1 MDMPTAAQRDVDTD
15 LLRKHPER
23 YPDLSVTQQYSI
35 PYETVMDIQLAVLKE
50 RFSTLVHRVPVLAK
64 LAESQRISAIQDI
77 QAAAPLLFPHSI
89 YKSYPLS
96 LLERNRFDL
105 LTKWLGTLTS
115 VDLSTVDATGCVG
128 IDGWLDLMDSKTELR
143 IKHSSGTTGKLSFVP
158 RTLGETEAT
167 AKGWR
172 RSFQG
177 FGDEPQADAL
187 AGFEDLQVLL
197 VGYRKGALA
206 YPRMMDAAVH
216 WIYAGDES
224 RVVASNSGR
233 MSADVLSLGGRLQ
246 AARDKGELGQ
256 LQVSPALVARRDAF
270 VQEQQAAPQ
279 RLKAFFDDIV
289 QRYRGRRVIIVGS
302 PPAVYDLAI
311 EARRAGL
318 TELFTPDTLA
328 SIGGGAKGR
337 SFEEDYKEVIC
348 RFVGMEKYPL
358 DGYGMSE
365 MCLGSSR
372 MCPLGNIHPLPNLI
386 PFLLDHKTGQLLPRK
401 GTQTGRYGW
410 FDLTIET
417 HWGGLLSGDRV
428 TMTWDQPCA
437 CGRAG
442 PIIQAEIRRFT
453 EIEGNDDKITCAG
466 AMDAHDKAL
475 EFIARQLG

>member
-1 MDMPTAAQRDVDTD
+1 MDQPTASQRNVDAD

-23 YPDLSVTQQYSI
+23 YPDLTVTQQYGI
-35 PYETVMDIQLAVLKE
+35 AYETVMDIQLAVLRE
-50 RFSTLVHRVPVLAK
+50 RFDTLVHQVPVLAK
-64 LAESQRISAIQDI
+64 LAESQSIGAINDI
-77 QAAAPLLFPHSI
+77 PDAAPLLFPHSI

-96 LLERNRFDL
+96 LLEKSRFDL

-115 VDLSTVDATGCVG
+115 VDLSAVDVSGCVG
-128 IDGWLDLMDSKTELR
+128 IDGWLDAMDSKTELR

-158 RTLGETEAT
+158 RTLAETEAT

-172 RSFQG
+172 RSFEG
-177 FGDEPQADAL
+177 FGDEAHANAL
-187 AGFEDLQVLL
+187 TGFEDLQVLL

-216 WIYAGDES
+216 WLYGGDES
-224 RVVASNSGR
+224 KVVASNPGR
-233 MSADVLSLGGRLQ
+233 MSADVLSLGGRLK
-246 AARDKGELGQ
+246 AAQDKGELGR
-256 LQVSPALVARRDAF
+256 LQVSPALLARRAAF
-270 VQEQQAAPQ
+270 VQEQKAAPQ

-311 EARRAGL
+311 EARKAGL
-318 TELFTPDTLA
+318 TGLFTPDTLA

-337 SFEEDYKEVIC
+337 IFEEDYKKVIC
-348 RFVGMEKYPL
+348 RFIGMEEYPL
-358 DGYGMSE
+358 DGFGMSE

-372 MCPLGNIHPLPNLI
+372 MCPLGNVHPLPNLI
-386 PFLLDHKTGQLLPRK
+386 PYLLDHETGALLPRK

-410 FDLTIET
+410 FDLAIQT

-428 TMTWDQPCA
+428 TMTWDEPCA

-442 PIIQAEIRRFT
+442 PIIHSEIRRFT

-475 EFIARQLG
+475 EFIAQQLG

>member
-1 MDMPTAAQRDVDTD
+1 MLTAPQRDVDID
-15 LLRKHPER
+15 LLKKHPEW
-23 YPDLSVTQQYSI
+23 YPDLSVTQQYGI
-35 PYETVMDIQLAVLKE
+35 PYETVMDIQLTVLKD
-50 RFSTLVHRVPVLAK
+50 RFDTLVHRVPVLAK
-64 LAESQRISAIQDI
+64 LAQSQSISAIHEIRD
-77 QAAAPLLFPHSI
+77 AAPLLFPHSI

-96 LLERNRFDL
+96 LLEKSRFDL
-105 LTKWLGTLTS
+105 LTKWLATLTS
-115 VDLSTVDATGCVG
+115 VDLSAVDSSGCVS
-128 IDGWLDLMDSKTELR
+128 IDGWLDLMDSTTELR

-177 FGDEPQADAL
+177 FGDEPHADAL
-187 AGFEDLQVLL
+187 TGFEDLQVLL

-224 RVVASNSGR
+224 KVIASNAGR
-233 MSADVLSLGGRLQ
+233 MSADVLSLGGRLK
-246 AARDKGELGQ
+246 AAQDKGELGQ
-256 LQVSPALVARRDAF
+256 LQVSPALLARRDAF
-270 VQEQQAAPQ
+270 VQEQKAAPQ

-289 QRYRGRRVIIVGS
+289 QRHRGRRVIIVGS

-311 EARRAGL
+311 EARKAGL
-318 TELFTPDTLA
+318 TDLFTPDTLA

-337 SFEEDYKEVIC
+337 NFDEDYKEVIC

-386 PFLLDHKTGQLLPRK
+386 PFLLDHKSGALLPRE
-401 GTQTGRYGW
+401 GTQSGRYGW

-428 TMTWDQPCA
+428 TMTWDEPCA

-442 PIIQAEIRRFT
+442 PIIHSDIRRFT

-466 AMDAHDKAL
+466 ATDAHDKAL
-475 EFIARQLG
+475 EFIAQQLG

>member
-1 MDMPTAAQRDVDTD
+1 MDMPAAAQRDVDTD
-15 LLRKHPER
+15 LLKKHPER
-23 YPDLSVTQQYSI
+23 YADLSVTQQYSI
-35 PYETVMDIQLAVLKE
+35 PYETVMDIQLAVLKD
-50 RFSTLVHRVPVLAK
+50 RFDTLVHRVPVLAK
-64 LAESQRISAIQDI
+64 LAESQRISAIKDI
-77 QAAAPLLFPHSI
+77 RDAAPLLFPHSI

-96 LLERNRFDL
+96 LLERSRFDL

-115 VDLSTVDATGCVG
+115 IDLSAVDASGCVG

-158 RTLGETEAT
+158 RTLSETEAT

-172 RSFQG
+172 RAFEG
-177 FGDEPQADAL
+177 FGEEPHADAL
-187 AGFEDLQVLL
+187 AGFEELQVLL
-197 VGYRKGALA
+197 VGYRRGALA

-216 WIYAGDES
+216 WLYAGDES
-224 RVVASNSGR
+224 KVIASNPGR
-233 MSADVLSLGGRLQ
+233 MSADVLSLGGRLK
-246 AARDKGELGQ
+246 AAEDKGELGR
-256 LQVSPALVARRDAF
+256 LQVSPALLARRAAF
-270 VQEQQAAPQ
+270 VHEQQAAPQ
-279 RLKAFFDDIV
+279 RLKAFFDGIV
-289 QRYRGRRVIIVGS
+289 QRYRGQRVIIVGS
-302 PPAVYDLAI
+302 PPAVYDLAV
-311 EARRAGL
+311 EARKAGL
-318 TELFTPDTLA
+318 TNLFTSDTLA

-337 SFEEDYKEVIC
+337 VFEEDYKEVIC
-348 RFVGMEKYPL
+348 RFVGMQKYPL

-386 PFLLDHKTGQLLPRK
+386 PFLLDHKTGELLPRE

-410 FDLTIET
+410 FDLAIRT

-428 TMTWDQPCA
+428 SMTWEDPCA

-442 PIIQAEIRRFT
+442 PVIHSEIRRFT

-475 EFIARQLG
+475 EFIAQQLG